1 MLQEN
6 SLRQSERRVWE
17 VTRGHEAMLLE
28 RGEAV
33 NKLARALE
41 ESQKHCQQLV
51 AERQQ
56 PDLAAALKD
65 KQNLQKQVG
74 KLQVTH

>member
-1 MLQEN
+1 
-6 SLRQSERRVWE
+6 
-17 VTRGHEAMLLE
+17 MLLE

-33 NKLARALE
+33 NNLARALE

-51 AERQQ
+51 AEKQQ

-65 KQNLQKQVG
+65 KQNLQKQVS
-74 KLQVTH
+74 KLQV

>member
-1 MLQEN
+1 MRN
-6 SLRQSERRVWE
+6 AERRVWE
-17 VTRGHEAMLLE
+17 VTRAHEAMLLE

-51 AERQQ
+51 SEQPAVRERQQ
-56 PDLAAALKD
+56 
-65 KQNLQKQVG
+65 LQAEVN
-74 KLQVTH
+74 KLQVLLN